1 MGGTRAGVLE
11 LSWPFWEAEFEIG
24 FRAFQAPNIYAA
36 TGWLAHQIAKEWHGS
51 GVYGP
56 KGTDL
61 GQLTAGEMSA
71 SAEEELAHFHS
82 LRALGGQMDTPPGEH
97 VPGKAARELTRYRNT
112 CWDDPVARHGVRMS
126 EGGGLGMLHGAI
138 AAIDARGAERPQ
150 DAAVRACFR
159 GIIADEAGHLG
170 GAIED
175 YLGESFTVA
184 EDALIHA
191 TLSDCLVRK
200 VDERREQFA
209 GQLLRASIAPGA
221 AEVAAYRAAIESLLS
236 GGE

>member
-24 FRAFQAPNIYAA
+24 FRAFQAADIYAA

-61 GQLTAGEMSA
+61 GQLTAGEMAVSA
-71 SAEEELAHFHS
+71 AEELAHFHS
-82 LRALGGQMDTPPGEH
+82 LRALGEAMDAPPGEH
-97 VPGKAARELTRYRNT
+97 VPGEAALALTRYRNAR
-112 CWDDPVARHGVRMS
+112 WDDPVARHGVRMS

-138 AAIDARGAERPQ
+138 AAIDARGAVRPQ
-150 DAAVRACFR
+150 DAAVRACFQ
-159 GIIADEAGHLG
+159 GIVADEAGHLG
-170 GAIED
+170 GAIDD
-175 YLGESFTVA
+175 YLGESFTAA
-184 EDALIHA
+184 EDALIRA
-191 TLSDCLVRK
+191 TLSDCLALK

-209 GQLLRASIAPGA
+209 PQLAQASVAPGEA
-221 AEVAAYRAAIESLLS
+221 AVAAYKTAIERLVS
-236 GGE
+236 